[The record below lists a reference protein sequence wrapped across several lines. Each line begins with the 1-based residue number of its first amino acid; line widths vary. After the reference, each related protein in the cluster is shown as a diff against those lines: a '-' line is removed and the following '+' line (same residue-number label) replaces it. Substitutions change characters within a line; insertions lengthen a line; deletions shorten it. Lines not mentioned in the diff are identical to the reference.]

1 VTYLKNKSCY
11 ITFWLYLSE
20 FNGFCLLET
29 HSETSFFTMNKGTER
44 TDGILEEASDLKNI
58 PHLT

>member
-1 VTYLKNKSCY
+1 
-11 ITFWLYLSE
+11 
-20 FNGFCLLET
+20 
-29 HSETSFFTMNKGTER
+29 MNKGTER